1 MKKSKNKFFDDI
13 EKGLQEA
20 LLFTQNKLE
29 QPLKISMH
37 KDGKVIQ
44 TMAKNYNEF
53 LENEGMKSE
62 QKDKKDENKKI

>member
-13 EKGLQEA
+13 EKGLQES
-20 LLFTQNKLE
+20 LLFTQNKLKHS
-29 QPLKISMH
+29 LKISMH

-53 LENEGMKSE
+53 LENVCIKSE
-62 QKDKKDENKKI
+62 QKDENKTLNP